1 MTYWTG
7 KRSSSRLRSASI
19 STVSRCSS
27 SGRPPYHGIASERST
42 TLSPRSALIGTKAVS
57 RTRELRAEGAE
68 VAHDRVEG
76 LLGVVDEVH
85 LVDRDDEVR
94 DAEQRGDERVAAR
107 LLDHAVARVDEHDG
121 QVGGRGAGDHVARV
135 LHVAGR
141 VGQDER
147 APRGGEVAVGD
158 VDRDAL
164 LALGAQAVGQ
174 ARQVELAVAPAQVVE
189 LVGEDRLG
197 VVQQAPDE
205 RRLAVVDGAGRRE
218 AQQVGQ
224 K

>member
-27 SGRPPYHGIASERST
+27 SGRPPYQRHRLGALDDVVAAQRAERHEGGV
-42 TLSPRSALIGTKAVS
+42 AHV
-57 RTRELRAEGAE
+57 ELRAEGAE

-85 LVDRDDEVR
+85 LVDRHDEVR
-94 DAEQRGDERVAAR
+94 DPEQRGDERVAAR

-158 VDRDAL
+158 VDGDAL

-174 ARQVELAVAPAQVVE
+174 AREVELAVAPAQVVE

-205 RRLAVVDGAGRRE
+205 RRLAVVDAAGRRE
-218 AQQVGQ
+218 AQQVR
-224 K
+224 